1 MIDEPQ
7 GTSPP
12 SDAVPEEA
20 VGGGD
25 APDAAVSAAGETA
38 PDADAL
44 AALKRERDDLYD
56 RLLRATAEFDN
67 YRKRTDRERRETSER
82 VTASVLEDVLPIV
95 DDFERALRTDAG
107 AAADAYR
114 TGLEIIYKQLQDML
128 ARRGATAI
136 PTVGTDF
143 DPHVHQAV
151 AYDES
156 PGHRDGEVVEE
167 LRRGYKLGERLLR
180 PAMVRVA
187 KA

>member
-1 MIDEPQ
+1 MTDGPRGAEQASVDES
-7 GTSPP
+7 GSPAGEATV
-12 SDAVPEEA
+12 SPEEQI
-20 VGGGD
+20 
-25 APDAAVSAAGETA
+25 
-38 PDADAL
+38 
-44 AALKRERDDLYD
+44 AALRKERDELYD

-67 YRKRTDRERRETSER
+67 YRKRVDRERRETSER
-82 VTASVLEDVLPIV
+82 VTAAVLEEILPVV
-95 DDFERALRTDAG
+95 DDFERALRADTSG
-107 AAADAYR
+107 SADAYR
-114 TGLEIIYKQLQDML
+114 AGLEIIYKQLLDVL
-128 ARRGATAI
+128 SRRGVAPI

-167 LRRGYKLGERLLR
+167 MRRGYKLGDRLLR

>member
-1 MIDEPQ
+1 MTDQPQ
-7 GTSPP
+7 GAAPA
-12 SDAVPEEA
+12 SDERQ
-20 VGGGD
+20 G
-25 APDAAVSAAGETA
+25 SAA
-38 PDADAL
+38 ADPAGSIEEQL
-44 AALKRERDDLYD
+44 AALRKDRDELYD

-67 YRKRTDRERRETSER
+67 YRKRTDRERRETAER
-82 VTASVLEDVLPIV
+82 VTASVLEEVLPVV
-95 DDFERALRTDAG
+95 DDFERALRADAG
-107 AAADAYR
+107 ASAETYR

-128 ARRGATAI
+128 TRRGVMSI

-167 LRRGYKLGERLLR
+167 MRRGYKLGERLLR

>member
-1 MIDEPQ
+1 MTEEPQ
-7 GTSPP
+7 GADP
-12 SDAVPEEA
+12 
-20 VGGGD
+20 
-25 APDAAVSAAGETA
+25 APDARPGSTAADPAVPPGEQIAT
-38 PDADAL
+38 L
-44 AALKRERDDLYD
+44 RKERDELYD

-67 YRKRTDRERRETSER
+67 FRKRTERERRETAER
-82 VTASVLEDVLPIV
+82 VTASVLEEVLPVV
-95 DDFERALRTDAG
+95 DDFERALRADAG
-107 AAADAYR
+107 GSADTYR
-114 TGLEIIYKQLQDML
+114 TGLEIIYKQLQDVL
-128 ARRGATAI
+128 TRRGVTPI

-167 LRRGYKLGERLLR
+167 MRRGYKLGERLLR

>member
-7 GTSPP
+7 DMP
-12 SDAVPEEA
+12 
-20 VGGGD
+20 
-25 APDAAVSAAGETA
+25 APAEPAADAGEGA
-38 PDADAL
+38 PRRDPAAEGAPPADDRY
-44 AALKRERDDLYD
+44 AALKKERDDFYD

-82 VTASVLEDVLPIV
+82 VTAGVLEDVLPIF
-95 DDFERALRTDAG
+95 DDFERALGADAG
-107 AAADAYR
+107 ASAEVYR
-114 TGLEIIYKQLQDML
+114 AGIEIIYKQFQDVL
-128 ARRGATAI
+128 ARRGLVAI
-136 PTVGTDF
+136 PTVGQDF

-156 PGHRDGEVVEE
+156 PGHRDGEIVEE
-167 LRRGYKLGERLLR
+167 MRRGYTLGERLLR

>member
-1 MIDEPQ
+1 MTDQPQ
-7 GTSPP
+7 GAEPA
-12 SDAVPEEA
+12 SDERPGSTAADPALSPEEQ
-20 VGGGD
+20 
-25 APDAAVSAAGETA
+25 
-38 PDADAL
+38 L
-44 AALKRERDDLYD
+44 AALRKDRDELYD

-67 YRKRTDRERRETSER
+67 YRKRTDRERRETAER
-82 VTASVLEDVLPIV
+82 GTASVLEEVLPVV
-95 DDFERALRTDAG
+95 DDFERALRVEAG
-107 AAADAYR
+107 ASAETYR
-114 TGLEIIYKQLQDML
+114 TGLEIIYKQLQDVL
-128 ARRGATAI
+128 ARRGVTPI

-167 LRRGYKLGERLLR
+167 MRRGYKLGERLLR

>member
-7 GTSPP
+7 ELPAPADVTA
-12 SDAVPEEA
+12 DAGDGGPRPGPAEE
-20 VGGGD
+20 D
-25 APDAAVSAAGETA
+25 AP
-38 PDADAL
+38 PADDRL
-44 AALKRERDDLYD
+44 AALKRERDELYD

-67 YRKRTDRERRETSER
+67 YRKRTDRERRESSER
-82 VTASVLEDVLPIV
+82 VTAGVLEDVLPIL
-95 DDFERALRTDAG
+95 DDFERALRAEPG
-107 AAADAYR
+107 ASADAYR
-114 TGLEIIYKQLQDML
+114 AGLEIIHKQFQDVL
-128 ARRGATAI
+128 ARRGVVAI
-136 PTVGTDF
+136 PTVGEDF

-167 LRRGYKLGERLLR
+167 MRRGYKLGERLLR